1 MNLTIRHGLFHTG
14 ANPNMFMDYDT
25 FTPSNYS
32 GIYMK
37 YKMLQEP
44 ETRPEEKDRQYVD
57 PSPLSTW
64 EHIIDFDD
72 NTVDFKVY
80 GKRSKDRTNR

>member
-1 MNLTIRHGLFHTG
+1 
-14 ANPNMFMDYDT
+14 
-25 FTPSNYS
+25 
-32 GIYMK
+32 MK

-72 NTVDFKVY
+72 NTGTLKCMA
-80 GKRSKDRTNR
+80 KK